1 METDLLTLLTKK
13 WENKTLGHFYILRGD
28 EKDTTAFMDSFFKK
42 ILSNK
47 DPSADNHPD
56 ILFLN
61 KDPGK
66 KQYSWDNDFSELF
79 PFIKFAPL
87 NLYKK
92 IIVLS
97 NAHLLT
103 QDISNKILRTLEE
116 LKDAI
121 FFFKSPNEITL
132 LPTIESRA
140 ISLRIPKSSSQAPT
154 NPLYSPGHF
163 KSWLAAY
170 PEDLPPKL
178 KEILP
183 SLMENFTELQNFLEG
198 LKEDS
203 ELQMQVFN
211 LLLAWESDHLGSYQH
226 KLEFLEQVKRFQIS
240 LTYNNLYK
248 ERFVSLLSSCQV
260 N

>member
-1 METDLLTLLTKK
+1 METNLLNLLAKK
-13 WENKTLGHFYILRGD
+13 WDNKTLGHFYILRGD
-28 EKDTTAFMDSFFKK
+28 KKDTSAFMDKFFKK
-42 ILSNK
+42 ILPDGPTGN
-47 DPSADNHPD
+47 NHPD

-61 KDPGK
+61 KDPDK
-66 KQYSWDNDFSELF
+66 KNYSWENDFSELF

-87 NLYKK
+87 KLYKK

-97 NAHLLT
+97 EAHLLT

-121 FFFKSPNEITL
+121 FFFQSPNEITL

-140 ISLRIPKSSSQAPT
+140 ISLRVEKSLSEAPL
-154 NPLYSPGHF
+154 NNLYTPSHF
-163 KSWLAAY
+163 KEWLNSY

-178 KEILP
+178 IEQLP
-183 SLMENFTELQNFLEG
+183 GLMKNFTGLQNFLDG
-198 LKEDS
+198 LKEDND
-203 ELQMQVFN
+203 LQMQVFN
-211 LLLAWESDHLGSYQH
+211 LLLAFESDCLSNYQH
-226 KLEFLEQVKRFQIS
+226 KQEFLEEVKRFQIS

-248 ERFVSLLSSCQV
+248 ERFISLLSSCQV

>member
-1 METDLLTLLTKK
+1 METDLLTLLAKK

-28 EKDTTAFMDSFFKK
+28 EKDASAFMDSFFKK
-42 ILSNK
+42 ILSK
-47 DPSADNHPD
+47 GPSADNHPD

-61 KDPGK
+61 KDPDK
-66 KQYSWDNDFSELF
+66 KNYSWDNDFSELF

-97 NAHLLT
+97 DAHLLT

-116 LKDAI
+116 LRDAV

-140 ISLRIPKSSSQAPT
+140 ISLRIPKLSSGDLS
-154 NPLYSPGHF
+154 NKLYSPSHF
-163 KSWLAAY
+163 KSWLASY

-178 KEILP
+178 IELLP
-183 SLMENFTELQNFLEG
+183 SLMESFTGLQNFLEG
-198 LKEDS
+198 LKEDI

-211 LLLAWESDHLGSYQH
+211 LLLAWESDYLGDYQH
-226 KLEFLEQVKRFQIS
+226 KQNFLDEIRRFQIS